1 MQRNTDAFSWKRGRD
16 ELEIKKSLSCK
27 PAFLFFFNFFYS
39 KDGLKSQFIALSDH
53 IEKFCGTKFQNYYK

>member
-1 MQRNTDAFSWKRGRD
+1 METRYRQ
-16 ELEIKKSLSCK
+16 ELEIEKSLSCK
-27 PAFLFFFNFFYS
+27 PAFLYLFIFLIFYP

>member
-1 MQRNTDAFSWKRGRD
+1 MQRNTV
-16 ELEIKKSLSCK
+16 SLANPPSFIF
-27 PAFLFFFNFFYS
+27 FLIFYS